1 MTCEFNTLV
10 KADNVI
16 IGDVRGYTP
25 RDVEYTFFP
34 VTKKLKFTGVQ
45 FEGYVQNKDATSS
58 DFWIEELSGQAS
70 GDLVITDT

>member
-1 MTCEFNTLV
+1 MTVEFNTLV

-16 IGDVRGYTP
+16 IGDVRNYTP
-25 RDVEYTFFP
+25 RDVEYTFF
-34 VTKKLKFTGVQ
+34 TNKKLLFTGVQ
-45 FEGYVQNKDATSS
+45 FEGYVQNKDATST